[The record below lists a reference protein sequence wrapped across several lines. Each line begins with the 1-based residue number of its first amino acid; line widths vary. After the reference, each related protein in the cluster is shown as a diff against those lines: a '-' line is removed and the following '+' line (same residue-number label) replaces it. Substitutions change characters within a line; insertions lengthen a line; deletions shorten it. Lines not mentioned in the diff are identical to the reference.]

1 VQVTYAPVT
10 RRKTALTLIRHKPFR
25 LFAISTW
32 LARFFSAPS
41 QKGGTVKLTFAISV
55 VALVLVAGTTT
66 ICMSGA
72 VNDHTTEYGGVNATM
87 EQLFNPHLKIC
98 R

>member
-1 VQVTYAPVT
+1 
-10 RRKTALTLIRHKPFR
+10 
-25 LFAISTW
+25 
-32 LARFFSAPS
+32 
-41 QKGGTVKLTFAISV
+41 VKLTFAIAV

-72 VNDHTTEYGGVNATM
+72 VNDHTTEYGGVHATM
-87 EQLFNPHLKIC
+87 EQLFMPTGMEQLLNSRLKVC